1 MESLNITREQIQEM
15 GEEQLNRLKAYKVIL
30 ESMIRSE
37 AAHKSAQ
44 NRKQASQ
51 ANELVDFISV

>member
-1 MESLNITREQIQEM
+1 
-15 GEEQLNRLKAYKVIL
+15 VIL